1 MRTLKYAILGLIN
14 RRPLTGYDITKEFN
28 SGLVDF
34 WYAKH
39 SQIYPEL
46 KKLTDE
52 DLISYETIIQ
62 GEKLEKKLYT
72 ITEKGKKCLQKWL
85 EKDDPLEPTPKDI
98 FRLKAYF
105 CDEMDSDTLLK
116 QFQSA
121 LNKHSERLEYLENCM
136 EELLK
141 KKDVSKVSSPQ
152 FGDYI
157 VLNGAIM
164 REKTYIEWL
173 EDCIKKILFN
183 KYIKLRIFQL

>member
-1 MRTLKYAILGLIN
+1 MRTLKYAILGLVN
-14 RRPLTGYDITKEFN
+14 RNPLTGYDITKAFN
-28 SGLVDF
+28 EGLVEF

-52 DLISYETIIQ
+52 ELISYETVIQ

-72 ITEKGKKCLQKWL
+72 ITEKGKKSLQKWL
-85 EKDDPLEPTPKDI
+85 VKDEPLEATPKDI

-105 CDEMDSDTLLK
+105 CDEMDNATLLK
-116 QFQSA
+116 QFESA
-121 LNKHSERLEYLENCM
+121 LNKHSERLEYLESSM

-141 KKDVSKVSSPQ
+141 NKDVSKASSPN

-157 VLNGAIM
+157 ILNGAIM
-164 REKTYIEWL
+164 REKSYIDWL
-173 EDCIKKILFN
+173 NDCIQKITQKK
-183 KYIKLRIFQL
+183 

>member
-14 RRPLTGYDITKEFN
+14 RKPLTGYDIAKEFN

-46 KKLTDE
+46 KKLTGE
-52 DLISYETIIQ
+52 ELLSYEIIIQ

-72 ITEKGKKCLQKWL
+72 ITEKGRYCLQKWL
-85 EKDDPLEPTPKDI
+85 AKDEPLEPTPKDV
-98 FRLKAYF
+98 FRLRAYF
-105 CDEMDSDTLLK
+105 CDEIANDTLLK

-121 LNKHSERLEYLENCM
+121 LDKHCEKLEYLKNSI

-141 KKDVSKVSSPQ
+141 KKDVSKVSSPE

-164 REKTYIEWL
+164 REEAYIHWL
-173 EDCIKKILFN
+173 KDCIEKISL
-183 KYIKLRIFQL
+183 

>member
-1 MRTLKYAILGLIN
+1 MRILKYAILGLIN
-14 RRPLTGYDITKEFN
+14 RKPLTGYDIAKEFN
-28 SGLVDF
+28 NGLVDF

-52 DLISYETIIQ
+52 DLLSYEIIIQ

-72 ITEKGKKCLQKWL
+72 ITEKGKTCLQKWL
-85 EKDDPLEPTPKDI
+85 AKDEPLEPTPKDI

-105 CDEMDSDTLLK
+105 CDEMDNDTLLR
-116 QFQSA
+116 QFQSG
-121 LNKHSERLEYLENCM
+121 LNKHSYKLQYLEKCM

-141 KKDVSKVSSPQ
+141 KKAVLKVSSPN

-164 REKTYIEWL
+164 REKAYINWL
-173 EDCIKKILFN
+173 EDCIEKISL
-183 KYIKLRIFQL
+183 

>member
-14 RRPLTGYDITKEFN
+14 RNPLTGYDITKEFN

-46 KKLTDE
+46 KKL
-52 DLISYETIIQ
+52 ISYETVIQ

-72 ITEKGKKCLQKWL
+72 ITENGKKCLQKWL
-85 EKDDPLEPTPKDI
+85 SKDDPLEPTPKDI

-105 CDEMDSDTLLK
+105 CDEMDTDTLLR

-121 LNKHSERLEYLENCM
+121 LNKHSEKLEYLKNCM

-164 REKTYIEWL
+164 REKTYIDWL
-173 EDCIKKILFN
+173 EDCIKKI
-183 KYIKLRIFQL
+183 IFK

>member
-14 RRPLTGYDITKEFN
+14 RRSLTGYDITKEFN
-28 SGLVDF
+28 NGLVDF

-46 KKLTDE
+46 KKLTSE
-52 DLISYETIIQ
+52 GLISFKTIIQ

-72 ITEKGKKCLQKWL
+72 ITDNGKICLQKWL
-85 EKDDPLEPTPKDI
+85 EEDDPLGPTPKDI

-105 CDEMDSDTLLK
+105 CDTMTSDTLLR
-116 QFQSA
+116 QFQNASD
-121 LNKHSERLEYLENCM
+121 KHSKKLDYLENSM
-136 EELLK
+136 KELLK
-141 KKDVSKVSSPQ
+141 KKDVSKAFSPE

-164 REKTYIEWL
+164 REKTYIDWL
-173 EDCIKKILFN
+173 FDCMKKISLKN
-183 KYIKLRIFQL
+183 

>member
-14 RRPLTGYDITKEFN
+14 RKSLTGYDITKEFN

-34 WYAKH
+34 WYANH

-52 DLISYETIIQ
+52 CLISYKIIIQ

-72 ITEKGKKCLQKWL
+72 ITEEGKVCLQKWL
-85 EKDDPLEPTPKDI
+85 KKDEPLDHTPKDV

-105 CDEMDSDTLLK
+105 CDEMSNEDLVR
-116 QFQSA
+116 QFKSE
-121 LNKHSERLEYLENCM
+121 LNKHSDKLEYLEITM
-136 EELLK
+136 KELLNI
-141 KKDVSKVSSPQ
+141 KDISTVASPQ

-164 REKTYIEWL
+164 REKAYIDWAQ
-173 EDCIKKILFN
+173 DCIEKIL
-183 KYIKLRIFQL
+183 I

>member
-1 MRTLKYAILGLIN
+1 MGCYYMRTLKYAILGLIN
-14 RRPLTGYDITKEFN
+14 RKPLTGYDIAKEFN

-52 DLISYETIIQ
+52 ELLSYEIIIQ

-72 ITEKGKKCLQKWL
+72 ITEKGKNCLQKWL
-85 EKDDPLEPTPKDI
+85 AKDEPLEQTPKDV
-98 FRLKAYF
+98 FRLRAYF
-105 CDEMDSDTLLK
+105 CDEIDNDTLLK

-121 LNKHSERLEYLENCM
+121 FKKHSEKLEYLENSI

-141 KKDVSKVSSPQ
+141 KKDVSKVSSPE

-164 REKTYIEWL
+164 REEAYIHWL
-173 EDCIKKILFN
+173 EDCIEKISL
-183 KYIKLRIFQL
+183 

>member
-14 RRPLTGYDITKEFN
+14 RKSLTGYDISKQFN
-28 SGLVDF
+28 SGLIEF

-46 KKLTDE
+46 KKLTSE
-52 DLISYETIIQ
+52 GLISFKTIIQ

-72 ITEKGKKCLQKWL
+72 ITEDGKSCLKRWL
-85 EKDDPLEPTPKDI
+85 EEDDPLGPTPKDI

-105 CDEMDSDTLLK
+105 CDAISNDTLLT
-116 QFQSA
+116 QFRNA
-121 LNKHSERLEYLENCM
+121 LNKHSEKLEHLQDSM
-136 EELLK
+136 KELLK
-141 KKDVSKVSSPQ
+141 TENIPKVSSPK

-164 REKTYIEWL
+164 RENTYLDWL
-173 EDCIKKILFN
+173 SDCIGKIS
-183 KYIKLRIFQL
+183 Q